1 MNERMKD
8 WFKDFLDDISGVL
21 FTPSAAL
28 KKIAGEK
35 KVLQAVIIL
44 FLSGLLPDISG
55 YRHTMNE
62 NILRPFVSRDIF
74 PGLDGVYPAL
84 TRAMPYIVAFMII
97 SGILIIPLLHFIFT
111 AVVELACQFLTPGK
125 ARNTLPD
132 TSDDVP
138 EQNAVNAGETVPD
151 SNFNPMTQI
160 QVRSHE
166 LPASAT
172 GVGLFTSMA
181 FATLPMILMVP
192 VNLLSTLTGINL
204 SLLSSILLRLWV
216 VVLQVISVRETH
228 GFTTGRATLAYF
240 ALPLVGIAVAL
251 VMIIMLL
258 ALVPFISDLL

>member
-21 FTPSAAL
+21 FMPSAAL

-125 ARNTLPD
+125 ARKTLPD
-132 TSDDVP
+132 TSGGVP
-138 EQNAVNAGETVPD
+138 EQNAINAGDNV
-151 SNFNPMTQI
+151 NPITQI
-160 QVRSHE
+160 QVRPRV